1 MLKITKEEL
10 EKLYLTRKNSDICR
24 ILGIS
29 LPTLLKYIK
38 NSGIK
43 PKGKGNRDNFRK
55 CGKILVV
62 EE

>member
-43 PKGKGNRDNFRK
+43 PKGKGNRDNFRNR
-55 CGKILVV
+55 KILVV